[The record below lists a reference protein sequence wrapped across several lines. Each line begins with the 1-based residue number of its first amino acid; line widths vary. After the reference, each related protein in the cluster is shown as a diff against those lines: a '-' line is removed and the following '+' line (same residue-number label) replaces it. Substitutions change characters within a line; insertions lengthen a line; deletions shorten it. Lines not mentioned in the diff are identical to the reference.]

1 MDNYKTTIKE
11 VTDYFNMIKTDRSP
25 LTINIYKRSLNK
37 FFSFL
42 NIKTLEDIKNITTIN
57 CRDFINSLIESNIQK
72 SSINCYLR
80 SLKPMFN
87 YWIENDIIE
96 TNPLSKVKLL
106 KTQKKLVSYLSED
119 EISVLV
125 ETPNTTP
132 TDKIILAL
140 FLTTGIRREELINI
154 KISDISDQHVIIN
167 GKNNKQRKLVLRPE
181 ICKLLES
188 YIPYRL
194 KKYGLSHPE
203 LFISMKGSKFTGD
216 GISKKIKRIMKESGF
231 TSERI
236 KQIHTHSLRH
246 TFVANLF
253 ESGADIYTAQKALG
267 HELLKT
273 TEIYAHLRNSA
284 LDRSILNM
292 KSLNI

>member
-1 MDNYKTTIKE
+1 MLLTT
-11 VTDYFNMIKTDRSP
+11 
-25 LTINIYKRSLNK
+25 
-37 FFSFL
+37 
-42 NIKTLEDIKNITTIN
+42 
-57 CRDFINSLIESNIQK
+57 NIQK
-72 SSINCYLR
+72 SSVNSYLR
-80 SLKPMFN
+80 PLKTIFN
-87 YWIENDIIE
+87 YLVENEIIE
-96 TNPLSKVKLL
+96 DNPFGKIKLL

-119 EISVLV
+119 EINIMIKSCDIAR
-125 ETPNTTP
+125 TSP
-132 TDKIILAL
+132 TDKLILVL

-154 KISDISDQHVIIN
+154 KISDICGQHVTIN
-167 GKNNKQRKLVLRPE
+167 GKNNKQRKLILQPE
-181 ICKLLES
+181 IFKLLES

-194 KKYGLSHPE
+194 KKYGVLHPE
-203 LFISMKGSKFTGD
+203 LFISKYGTKFTGD

-231 TSERI
+231 SAERI
-236 KQIHTHSLRH
+236 SQIHTHSLRH

-292 KSLNI
+292 KPLSI